1 MLRTENLQILAHAR
15 SEISAGKVM
24 VASDESRS
32 GDSNWNE
39 KEVFLRAL
47 TLQGAEREAYLKDS
61 CPDDAALERIRSLI
75 EHHQQAGDDLLGVSV
90 HTTETSADLPDQ
102 IEEFTIL
109 RKLGEGGMGIVY
121 LAEDTILGRRVALK
135 VLARHKIDSEHAL
148 ARFREEARSA
158 ASLKHPAIV
167 PVFKFGQSGEDY
179 FIVSELV
186 EGQTLASL
194 IQSKREDFKARPR
207 DDSRAWHR
215 QAAEILAVIADALD
229 CAHRAGIVHRDVKP
243 SNILIDRDRG
253 PRLTDFGIAKHVKDE
268 APNPHSGV
276 IGTVHYMSPEQAAVA
291 ETQVDQRS
299 DIFSLGVVLYEMLTF
314 RLPFDGP
321 TVHQVL
327 QAVMYVEPQ
336 KLRTIDRFITP
347 DLETICHKAL
357 EKQPHDRYQ
366 TAAHV
371 AADLRCYLSNDPIL
385 AKPPG
390 IRRRLARAVRRHRR
404 GVVAA
409 IMVVSFA
416 TIAALA
422 WRIAVASRGRTS
434 QIVATCDAPDA
445 RLWIRPIGGSTD
457 AINKSKDLGTLP
469 VNFNLPRGLYRLT
482 ATSGDSLSETTLLI
496 TKTGDELAIE
506 LPSPR
511 AIPMDPQMAYFEGG
525 QVMSGVAGRT
535 GSQSL
540 RAVQLD
546 PFYIDL
552 AEVSNEEYRRF
563 VEATGHPRPSY
574 WDSPDFGPS
583 LDDRPVVGVTW
594 HDANAYCR
602 FVRKRLPTADEWEH
616 AMRWPDARL
625 VPWGSQ
631 IPTELRTVTIEAAER
646 SSSIDSSVA
655 IAEYIANTRPVR
667 SAQSLQ
673 SAVGLFHGATNVS
686 EYTETIVGDVAGQ
699 VVLKGASWA
708 NLPAQWDLANSRSYP
723 MEVVD
728 TSGRSQAAWSMKIGF
743 RCARSA
749 LHRPR
754 E

>member
-1 MLRTENLQILAHAR
+1 MA
-15 SEISAGKVM
+15 
-24 VASDESRS
+24 ASDETRP
-32 GDSNWNE
+32 GDSSWNE

-47 TLQGAEREAYLKDS
+47 TFHGAEREAYLKEA

-75 EHHQQAGDDLLGVSV
+75 EHHQQADEDLLSVSV
-90 HTTETSADLPDQ
+90 NTTETSAELPSQ
-102 IEEFTIL
+102 IEEFKII
-109 RKLGEGGMGIVY
+109 RKLGEGGMGVVY
-121 LAEDTILGRRVALK
+121 LAEDAILGRRVALK
-135 VLARHKIDSEHAL
+135 VLARHKINSEHAL

-158 ASLKHPAIV
+158 AALKHPAIV

-186 EGQTLASL
+186 EGQTLAGL
-194 IQSKREDFKARPR
+194 IQSKRNEFRARPHEDAR
-207 DDSRAWHR
+207 DWHK

-243 SNILIDRDRG
+243 SNILLDHDRG
-253 PRLTDFGIAKHVKDE
+253 PRLTDFGIAKHVNDE
-268 APNPHSGV
+268 VPSPHSGV
-276 IGTVHYMSPEQAAVA
+276 IGTVHYMSPEQAAIA

-299 DIFSLGVVLYEMLTF
+299 DIFSLGIVLYELLSF

-321 TVHQVL
+321 TIHQVL

-336 KLRTIDRFITP
+336 KLRTIDRSIAQ

-366 TAAHV
+366 TAAHI
-371 AADLRCYLSNDPIL
+371 AADLRCYLTNDPIL
-385 AKPPG
+385 ARPPG
-390 IRRRLARAVRRHRR
+390 LKHRIVRYVRRHRR
-404 GVVAA
+404 RVVAG
-409 IMVVSFA
+409 V
-416 TIAALA
+416 IAALLA
-422 WRIAVASRGRTS
+422 AIALLSWNVVAQTRRSMS
-434 QIVATCDAPDA
+434 HILATCEDQDA
-445 RLWIRPIGGSTD
+445 RLWVRPIGGST
-457 AINKSKDLGTLP
+457 ASIPKSMDMGNLP
-469 VNFNLPRGLYRLT
+469 VKFDLPTGLYRLT
-482 ATSGDSLSETTLLI
+482 ATSGDGFSEATLLI
-496 TKTGDELAIE
+496 TTTGDERTIE
-506 LPSPR
+506 MPPPKL
-511 AIPMDPQMAYFEGG
+511 IPNDPNMAYFEAG
-525 QVMSGVAGRT
+525 QVMSGVPGRT

-552 AEVSNEEYRRF
+552 AEVSNAEYRRF
-563 VEATGHPRPSY
+563 VEATGHRRPIH
-574 WDSPDFGPS
+574 WDNPDFEPG

-594 HDANAYCR
+594 DDANAYCR

-616 AMRWPDARL
+616 AMRWPDGRL

-631 IPTELRTVTIEAAER
+631 SPTELRITSIDAAER
-646 SSSIDSSVA
+646 SSSINMSVA

-667 SAQSLQ
+667 SDQSLQ
-673 SAVGLFHGATNVS
+673 SSVGLFHGATNVS
-686 EYTETIVGDVAGQ
+686 EFTETVVSEIMGQ

-708 NLPAQWDLANSRSYP
+708 NLPDQWDLANSRSYP

-728 TSGRSQAAWSMKIGF
+728 ASGRSQPAWSMKIGF

-749 LHRPR
+749 LHKPR